1 MALLD
6 FIQRLLGLQK
16 PSATTAKERLQL
28 VLAHDRSDLNPEL
41 LDQMRREIL
50 EVVQKYVEID
60 LEGGEVSLATED
72 RVTALV
78 ANLPIRRAR
87 VKPLSIPTAEQP
99 PAPPPPAAHSEA
111 GIASEATPAEGG
123 ISETA
128 QAEEGA
134 AGRGR
139 REDVG
144 KGEVAQGLESLVD
157 SLEGGLPPETPD
169 GPSTLGTESDG

>member
-6 FIQRLLGLQK
+6 FIHRLIGLQK

-41 LDQMRREIL
+41 LEQMRREIL

-60 LEGGEVSLATED
+60 LEGGDVSLATED

-87 VKPLSIPTAEQP
+87 LRPL
-99 PAPPPPAAHSEA
+99 
-111 GIASEATPAEGG
+111 ATPPDPAMAPALPVAPDAGSDEASPNEAPVAE
-123 ISETA
+123 SA
-128 QAEEGA
+128 
-134 AGRGR
+134 
-139 REDVG
+139 
-144 KGEVAQGLESLVD
+144 
-157 SLEGGLPPETPD
+157 PEPD
-169 GPSTLGTESDG
+169 GDTPSSEIAPLEESAAEDAKPDQSPLEES